1 MPLAVK
7 PYVSEVTS
15 FLQDLKARNPELEA
29 QQKNGRARLW
39 DREQDA
45 ELRARFDAGQVPQK
59 PYVYG
64 TE

>member
-15 FLQDLKARNPELEA
+15 FLQDLKARNPELDA

-45 ELRARFDAGQVPQK
+45 ELRAQFDAGRVPQK

-64 TE
+64 IE

>member
-29 QQKNGRARLW
+29 QQKAGRARLW
-39 DREQDA
+39 DRPQDA
-45 ELRARFDAGQVPQK
+45 ELREAFDSARVAQK

-64 TE
+64 TD